1 MLAATGFAPGKD
13 PWKRQESKPQG
24 KAAIERNRAKGKG
37 DSRAENHRNAEG
49 SGRHRQH
56 VNTLIPYAKT
66 VGLESFM
73 PTTTAWSPCCAFARA
88 ISATTLINAIHGGVV
103 GALLEHAG
111 ILHLLAET
119 DAAVVPKIV
128 NLSVDYLRP
137 CLAAD
142 TFARGT
148 VIKQGRRVANVRV
161 VAWQDAPER
170 PVAAAHAH
178 FLLSEDSR

>member
-1 MLAATGFAPGKD
+1 MLKTIAALKNA
-13 PWKRQESKPQG
+13 
-24 KAAIERNRAKGKG
+24 G
-37 DSRAENHRNAEG
+37 DILDINA
-49 SGRHRQH
+49 
-56 VNTLIPYAKT
+56 LIPYAQT

-73 PTTTAWSPCCAFARA
+73 DEQGLITVLRFRESNIGNYLIRA
-88 ISATTLINAIHGGVV
+88 VHGGVV

-111 ILHLLAET
+111 IVHLLAET
-119 DAAVVPKIV
+119 EAAVVPKIV

-161 VAWQDAPER
+161 VAWQDTPDK

-178 FLLSEDSR
+178 FLLGERAK

>member
-1 MLAATGFAPGKD
+1 VLKTIAALKD
-13 PWKRQESKPQG
+13 
-24 KAAIERNRAKGKG
+24 AG
-37 DSRAENHRNAEG
+37 DI
-49 SGRHRQH
+49 
-56 VNTLIPYAKT
+56 VDINTLIPYAET
-66 VGLESFM
+66 VGLESFVDEKG
-73 PTTTAWSPCCAFARA
+73 
-88 ISATTLINAIHGGVV
+88 LITVLRFRESNIGNYGIRAIHGGVV

-111 ILHLLAET
+111 ILQLLAET

-161 VAWQDAPER
+161 VAWQDTPEK

-178 FLLSEDSR
+178 FLFGERSE